1 MLSAWSSDRAGTQ
14 VTQMARALDH
24 LVLPTASLETARA
37 RLGALGF
44 TVAPEGV
51 HPFGT
56 VNACVFFADGTFL
69 EPLAVGDR
77 AVTEAET
84 RRGNV
89 FVARDAAFRFRNGE
103 EGCSAVVFASSN
115 ANADHAGFAG
125 SGLSIGGQLD
135 FSRAFKTSE
144 GEEGEASFRLAFAGD
159 WRSPD
164 CFFFTCER
172 INVPKV
178 DRTTLETHANGV
190 TAIREVILREAEPDA
205 FSDFLETLCDVKP
218 VVDGTGMAV
227 DLRQHR
233 LTVLPPA
240 ELSRRFGIKAGHG
253 RGLRPVA
260 ISFAAKDLAAVAAL
274 LDARGLAFER
284 HENRLVVQP
293 EAGQGTAFMFEEA

>member
-1 MLSAWSSDRAGTQ
+1 
-14 VTQMARALDH
+14 MARALDH
-24 LVLPTASLETARA
+24 LVLPTASLDTARE

-89 FVARDAAFRFRNGE
+89 FVARDTAFRFRNGE
-103 EGCSAVVFASSN
+103 EGCSAVVFGSSN
-115 ANADHAGFAG
+115 ANADHAEFTG
-125 SGLSIGGQLD
+125 SGLSIGGRLD
-135 FSRAFKTSE
+135 FSRAFRTPD
-144 GEEGEASFRLAFAGD
+144 GDEGEASFRLAFAGD

-172 INVPKV
+172 VNVAKV
-178 DRTTLETHANGV
+178 DRTVLQTHANGA

-205 FSDFLETLCDVKP
+205 FADFLESLCDTKP
-218 VVDGTGMAV
+218 VADGAGLMA
-227 DLRQHR
+227 DLRGHR

-260 ISFAAKDLAAVAAL
+260 ISFAVKDLAAVTAL
-274 LDARGLAFER
+274 LEARGIAFER
-284 HENRLVVQP
+284 HENRLVVEP

>member
-103 EGCSAVVFASSN
+103 EGCSAIVFGSSN
-115 ANADHAGFAG
+115 ANADHAEFAG
-125 SGLSIGGQLD
+125 SGLAIGGRLD
-135 FSRAFKTSE
+135 FSRAFRTPE

-178 DRTTLETHANGV
+178 DRSALETHANGV
-190 TAIREVILREAEPDA
+190 VAISEVFLREAEPDA
-205 FSDFLETLCDVKP
+205 FSDFLESLCDTRP
-218 VVDGTGMAV
+218 VADGEGLTV
-227 DLRQHR
+227 DLRAHR
-233 LTVLPPA
+233 LTVLPPG
-240 ELSRRFGIKAGHG
+240 ELMRRFGIKTGHG
-253 RGLRPVA
+253 RGMRPVA
-260 ISFAAKDLAAVAAL
+260 ISFATKDLAAVSAL
-274 LDARGLAFER
+274 LAARGIAFER
-284 HENRLVVQP
+284 RENRLVVP
-293 EAGQGTAFMFEEA
+293 PAAGQGTTFMFEEA